1 VIKPDKGA
9 FKRLIPLRNRILAH
23 TPSTTRIEREN
34 FPLYYAGR
42 KRLVYQ
48 RAVDSLC
55 AEPISPRDAEVQT
68 FIKAEKINFTAK
80 PDPAPRV
87 IQPRDPRYNVE
98 VGCFLKPFEKAA
110 FKGFK
115 RTFGYNV
122 VCKGLN
128 ATGVAEQL
136 RENWDEFMEPVA
148 IGLDASRFD
157 QHVSREALEFE
168 HGFYNCKF
176 KSDYLAT
183 LLSWQLRTRG
193 FGRAKDGYVK
203 YSVNG
208 CRMSGDMNTSLG
220 NCIIMSCIV
229 IGYFESVGVKA
240 RLANNGDDCVVICER
255 KDISLFDGI
264 DEWFKTFGFKLTREP
279 TVTSFERIEF
289 CQAQP
294 VLTSTGWRMVRNIF
308 TAPSKD
314 AVSLLSWDNEL
325 EFNRWRNAIAECGLS
340 LTRGVPIREKYYT
353 NLWVPHSASY
363 AHVAY
368 AETGMGMLSK
378 GVQPG
383 IINETSRLSFYRAF
397 GVLPDQQDA
406 IESDIPAV
414 GWLQPSPGDKLI
426 HNPHTALL
434 INASKESKHQETLE
448 CSYLR
453 SNRP

>member
-136 RENWDEFMEPVA
+136 RE
-148 IGLDASRFD
+148 IG
-157 QHVSREALEFE
+157 
-168 HGFYNCKF
+168 
-176 KSDYLAT
+176 
-183 LLSWQLRTRG
+183 
-193 FGRAKDGYVK
+193 
-203 YSVNG
+203 
-208 CRMSGDMNTSLG
+208 MS
-220 NCIIMSCIV
+220 
-229 IGYFESVGVKA
+229 
-240 RLANNGDDCVVICER
+240 
-255 KDISLFDGI
+255 
-264 DEWFKTFGFKLTREP
+264 
-279 TVTSFERIEF
+279 
-289 CQAQP
+289 
-294 VLTSTGWRMVRNIF
+294 
-308 TAPSKD
+308 
-314 AVSLLSWDNEL
+314 
-325 EFNRWRNAIAECGLS
+325 
-340 LTRGVPIREKYYT
+340 
-353 NLWVPHSASY
+353 LWN
-363 AHVAY
+363 
-368 AETGMGMLSK
+368 
-378 GVQPG
+378 Q
-383 IINETSRLSFYRAF
+383 
-397 GVLPDQQDA
+397 
-406 IESDIPAV
+406 
-414 GWLQPSPGDKLI
+414 
-426 HNPHTALL
+426 
-434 INASKESKHQETLE
+434 
-448 CSYLR
+448 
-453 SNRP
+453 